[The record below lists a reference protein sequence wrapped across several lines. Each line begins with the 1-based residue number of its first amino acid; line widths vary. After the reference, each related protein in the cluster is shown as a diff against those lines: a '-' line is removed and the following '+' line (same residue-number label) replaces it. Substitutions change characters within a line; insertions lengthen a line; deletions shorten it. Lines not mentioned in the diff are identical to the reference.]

1 MKDDAGDRL
10 AVNRRR
16 FIAYF
21 SSIGLG
27 ATLMPGAMLA
37 VAQEANQITLGMVD
51 EAARIAGLS
60 LAPDAEKRIADQ
72 LSRKGGL
79 PDNFKALREMKL
91 GNDTPPAFIF
101 NPVLP
106 GTKPRS
112 TAGRS
117 KRRSPPSPSPRP
129 TRTWPSCR

>member
-1 MKDDAGDRL
+1 MAIREMKDSDGAENKTAETADGL
-10 AVNRRR
+10 ALNRRR

-37 VAQEANQITLGMVD
+37 VAQESAQITLGMVD

-79 PDNFKALREMKL
+79 PSSS
-91 GNDTPPAFIF
+91 TPSS
-101 NPVLP
+101 PV
-106 GTKPRS
+106 
-112 TAGRS
+112 
-117 KRRSPPSPSPRP
+117 
-129 TRTWPSCR
+129 